1 MGRVLHGSATTT
13 AALRRAIPEGSIA
26 AVERAF
32 DELVQQ
38 GVPMIVGAAI
48 GDNALAATAA

>member
-38 GVPMIVGAAI
+38 GVPMIVAPAI